1 MTEQSYLNPTAIREQ
16 CALAVRHLE
25 EDNESLRTAENSI
38 NSFAQAEELK
48 GAAFEALKQQL
59 ADYREAV
66 QAIRSANEADIADF
80 RTLAGAVGEEV
91 LIGENI
97 LKQQRE
103 ALSAKDNFES
113 MAREYEQNANT
124 MSDWRMAGHCRNL
137 AWCYWDLAD
146 RNRQLYEEWKAKEEA
161 YDSIEA
167 ATAGLFGTGEDIRTA
182 ALHALEAIR
191 GAFAGGTY
199 RPDMEASW
207 RGELEAGYRNRV
219 ASFSDD
225 GEMTVNWCEVEK
237 ILEKEAG
244 NITDGEYKA
253 LTFAFLNMDG
263 DELGRFLQ
271 CLMGEREDVG
281 GALVRKLA
289 GGPQYIASDYS
300 EWTVDTVKVERILSC
315 AELTSELLLYMQQE
329 ARKEPDG
336 GGRCSGFAMQ
346 RDTVLQRMTLLGVVA
361 EIGKFRGGYKK
372 EYPQITVSAGEEG
385 ELTLCFCQ
393 YRTYSS
399 AFSFV
404 MEDLGKATVVVGKT
418 EASSFLD
425 NDAASKVK
433 YRLASYFGSYPITE
447 EIAGFAEGEAIGV
460 GAGRGMDALSSYVKN
475 ELGKETLGETLGIVI
490 PVFGDMAAFAFEA
503 MQDEMQA
510 DADAAFI
517 VKQFAVVE
525 AAAVYSDFG
534 CCANFVQYDVEGNDN
549 VVIRAYAGERT
560 DAIIEQI
567 NSEFGTSLNRQ
578 QLLLNPEE
586 AWECIEEIRAQD
598 GARRLD
604 EIFNNL

>member
-1 MTEQSYLNPTAIREQ
+1 MKNGRQRKRHMTASRQRRRG
-16 CALAVRHLE
+16 CLAR
-25 EDNESLRTAENSI
+25 
-38 NSFAQAEELK
+38 
-48 GAAFEALKQQL
+48 
-59 ADYREAV
+59 
-66 QAIRSANEADIADF
+66 
-80 RTLAGAVGEEV
+80 
-91 LIGENI
+91 
-97 LKQQRE
+97 
-103 ALSAKDNFES
+103 
-113 MAREYEQNANT
+113 
-124 MSDWRMAGHCRNL
+124 
-137 AWCYWDLAD
+137 
-146 RNRQLYEEWKAKEEA
+146 
-161 YDSIEA
+161 
-167 ATAGLFGTGEDIRTA
+167 GEDIRTA

-199 RPDMEASW
+199 RPDMGASW

-225 GEMTVNWCEVEK
+225 GEMTVNWREVEK
-237 ILEKEAG
+237 ILAKEAG
-244 NITDGEYKA
+244 SITDGEYKA

-289 GGPQYIASDYS
+289 GGSQYIASDYS
-300 EWTVDTVKVERILSC
+300 EWTVDAVEVERILSC

-336 GGRCSGFAMQ
+336 SGRCSELAMQ
-346 RDTVLQRMTLLGVVA
+346 RDTVLQRMTLLDAVA

-372 EYPQITVSAGEEG
+372 EHPQITVSAGEEG

-404 MEDLGKATVVVGKT
+404 MEDLGEATVVVGKT

-433 YRLASYFGSYPITE
+433 YRLASYFGGYPIVG
-447 EIAGFAEGEAIGV
+447 EILGFAEGEAL
-460 GAGRGMDALSSYVKN
+460 GA
-475 ELGKETLGETLGIVI
+475 I
-490 PVFGDMAAFAFEA
+490 PVFGDMAGFAVEA
-503 MQDEMQA
+503 LQDKAQA

-517 VKQFAVVE
+517 VEQFAVVE
-525 AAAVYSDFG
+525 AAAIYSDFN

-549 VVIRAYAGERT
+549 AVICAYAGERT

-598 GARRLD
+598 AGKRLD